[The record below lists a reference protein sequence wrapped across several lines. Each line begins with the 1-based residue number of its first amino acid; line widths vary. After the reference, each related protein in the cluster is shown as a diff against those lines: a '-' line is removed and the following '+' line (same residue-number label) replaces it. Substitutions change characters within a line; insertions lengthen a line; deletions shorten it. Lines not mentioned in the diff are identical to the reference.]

1 MAMRIRVARHR
12 RLAQYTAIAGM
23 VLGACTGAADDVRA
37 PAPGGRAEAAL
48 DSVPL
53 DAAPAAAPAPGR
65 GEAAAGVTRTE
76 DARARVRPGIEVL
89 LARDGGPL
97 RGKRVGLITNHT
109 GLATAAGAPGAVPA
123 TTIELL
129 HGHPAI
135 TLVALFSPEHGITG
149 TAGPGE
155 LVAAGMDQRTGLP
168 VYSLYDRTMKPTP
181 EMLRGL
187 DALVFDIQDI
197 GARYYTYVWTMA
209 LAMQAAA
216 GQRIEFVVLDRP
228 NPLGGELVQGN
239 VLDPRHATLVG
250 LYPVP
255 MRHGLTAGELAL
267 MLNGEL
273 GGIGA
278 RLTVVP
284 VEGWRRSLW
293 HDETGLS
300 WVAPSPNMPSLESA
314 THYPGTC
321 LFEGTN
327 LSVGRGTAEAFQQ
340 VGAPW
345 LDAAELARRLNGL
358 GLDGVHVETVR
369 FTPRA
374 PGDGKFPDIE
384 LAGVRFIATERERY
398 DPTLAA
404 VAALLEIQRMHPD
417 RLRFRADHFD
427 RLAGTTRL
435 REAIQAGASLERA
448 TAGWAAQ
455 LAAFRQASARY
466 RLYR

>member
-1 MAMRIRVARHR
+1 MAMRIRVARRR
-12 RLAQYTAIAGM
+12 RLGQYTAIAGM
-23 VLGACTGAADDVRA
+23 VLGACTGAADDVGA
-37 PAPGGRAEAAL
+37 PVPGGRPGVAL
-48 DSVPL
+48 DTVPV
-53 DAAPAAAPAPGR
+53 DAAATAAGAGDAAAAPR
-65 GEAAAGVTRTE
+65 SE
-76 DARARVRPGIEVL
+76 DGRARVRLGVDVL

-109 GLATAAGAPGAVPA
+109 GLATVAAAAGARPA

-129 HGHPAI
+129 RDHPAI
-135 TLVALFSPEHGITG
+135 TLVALFSPEHGMAG

-155 LVAAGMDQRTGLP
+155 RVPAGVDERTGLP
-168 VYSLYDRTMKPTP
+168 IYSLYDRAMKPVP

-187 DALVFDIQDI
+187 DALVFDVQDI
-197 GARYYTYVWTMA
+197 GTRYYTYVWTMA

-216 GQRIEFVVLDRP
+216 EQRIEFVVLDRP

-239 VLDPRHATLVG
+239 VLEPRHATLVG

-267 MLNGEL
+267 MVNGEL

-293 HDETGLS
+293 HDETGLA

-327 LSVGRGTAEAFQQ
+327 LSVGRGTPEAFQQ
-340 VGAPW
+340 IGAPW
-345 LDAAELARRLNGL
+345 LDAGELARRLNAL
-358 GLDGVHVETVR
+358 GLDGVHVDSVR

-374 PGDGKFPDIE
+374 PGDGKFPGVE
-384 LAGVRFIATERERY
+384 LAGVRFVAMERERY

-404 VAALLEIQRMHPD
+404 VAALIEIRRMHPD

-435 REAIQAGASLERA
+435 REAIEAGTSLGAA